1 MVGVGEGVVDDVP
14 CLLVRKLLLVNQNSE
29 KFDGA
34 DGGVGIVKLNF
45 VEFGE
50 LSPVSVR
57 LFESADD
64 VMQRGSTEEILLLQS
79 ELLTLLTRV
88 IRVEATCNVLGRLTL
103 TNSTEVVTLVEL
115 VEVKFIAGARAP

>member
-1 MVGVGEGVVDDVP
+1 M
-14 CLLVRKLLLVNQNSE
+14 
-29 KFDGA
+29 
-34 DGGVGIVKLNF
+34 GIVKLNF